1 MEEAKEEGRRV
12 ARQGKAWREKRRGE
26 RATRE
31 RERERGQESCL
42 LAERGGERGEEV

>member
-12 ARQGKAWREKRRGE
+12 ARQGKGMAREAARREGG
-26 RATRE
+26 E